1 MLYVVRRSNMN
12 LLYLVNVRFLILF
25 MVIMFVDELIISNEF
40 FMFIVY
46 VNVIYLVVD
55 MVMFVFNNVVVN
67 GILFIM
73 EDNIFII
80 KLVFVEGIMLYICK
94 SVFNVLMW
102 LSILISSNILRKNR
116 SVLNFI
122 RWI

>member
-25 MVIMFVDELIISNEF
+25 MVIIFVDELIISNEF
-40 FMFIVY
+40 LMFIVY